1 MPAQAVHLLHHHRA
15 LMQRGDGVLQPQRAN
30 ADGNHVSVYSTGA
43 LARALSTS
51 FLERHAEER
60 FRLCSS
66 HLTTGMQRVA
76 ADTKRGHGWRSRDRE
91 GTRRM
96 KGGFCASAWNAAR
109 FQVTHDQLK
118 KPRRGALAGGPACA
132 STRCSVRMSL
142 SSPALETTGDLR
154 RAARLFAAASCLT
167 CFNWDG
173 ESTAASGCRI
183 GPLAAFSSDVACPSC
198 PQRPVHGTPCWR

>member
-1 MPAQAVHLLHHHRA
+1 
-15 LMQRGDGVLQPQRAN
+15 MQRADGVLQPQRAN
-30 ADGNHVSVYSTGA
+30 ADGHHVSVYSTGA
-43 LARALSTS
+43 LARARSTS
-51 FLERHAEER
+51 FIERHAEER
-60 FRLCSS
+60 VRLCSS

-142 SSPALETTGDLR
+142 SSPTFSVGRCRWWGLHKLCTNKDGYSLPSKPRATCAGLLCPPACNK
-154 RAARLFAAASCLT
+154 AARTTVS
-167 CFNWDG
+167 
-173 ESTAASGCRI
+173 
-183 GPLAAFSSDVACPSC
+183 FSSNDTLTRQQGGRRDRAW
-198 PQRPVHGTPCWR
+198 Q